1 MHIPSI
7 HPSINPS
14 SITHPSSIHPSINPS
29 SIYHPSIIPSSIN
42 HPSIH
47 HPSIYQSIIHLSP
60 IHSSIHPSTHSSN
73 PAIIHQSII
82 HLSLIHS
89 SNYPSTNSSITH
101 PSIILLSCSHCPSLL
116 SHYSFFPTSKNN
128 LQTLQQRTQIKQKL
142 LNLSTKKKS

>member
-7 HPSINPS
+7 HQSI
-14 SITHPSSIHPSINPS
+14 IHPSI
-29 SIYHPSIIPSSIN
+29 HQSIIYLSPIHNSII
-42 HPSIH
+42 HQSSIH

-73 PAIIHQSII
+73 LAIIHQSII

-142 LNLSTKKKS
+142 LNLSTKKKAN